1 MAATRTEARGLY
13 VYGVT
18 LTDVGCDGPTVDVG
32 RLRAVVSE
40 EPLDRYAPEAIE
52 SAVREPGWLEQRLHA
67 HDAML
72 EAVRAAGPVAP
83 FRFGTIFRTEE
94 ELRSALARAELQL
107 SQRLEELRG
116 ASEWG
121 VKAWVDDDVLRSWI
135 EQHDEEARH
144 GRAEL
149 DATTDAGRR
158 YLLEKKLGRRV
169 AGEARELALDRAHSA
184 HSALAASA
192 REARADRPSGLD
204 SPDRRRPVL
213 RASYLLGDD
222 APEPFRRLLAELQGR
237 DAEVGIDYALSGPW
251 PPYSFVDVELS

>member
-1 MAATRTEARGLY
+1 MAATKTEARGLY

-18 LTDVGCDGPTVDVG
+18 LTDVPCEGTTVDVG

-52 SAVREPGWLEQRLHA
+52 TAVREPGWLEQRLRA
-67 HDAML
+67 HDATL
-72 EAVRAAGPVAP
+72 EAVHAAGAVAP
-83 FRFGTIFRTEE
+83 FRFGTIFHSEE
-94 ELRSALARAELQL
+94 ELRSALARSEEQL

-135 EQHDEEARH
+135 EQHDEEARR
-144 GRAEL
+144 GRVEL
-149 DATTDAGRR
+149 DAAGEPGRR
-158 YLLEKKLGRRV
+158 YLLEKKLGRR
-169 AGEARELALDRAHSA
+169 AAEQAKELALDRAHSA
-184 HSALAASA
+184 HAALAAEV

-213 RASYLLGDD
+213 RASYLVAHD
-222 APEPFRRLLAELQGR
+222 APEPFRRTLAEVQER
-237 DAEVGIDYALSGPW
+237 DAELGIGYALSGPW
-251 PPYSFVDVELS
+251 PPYSFVDGELS